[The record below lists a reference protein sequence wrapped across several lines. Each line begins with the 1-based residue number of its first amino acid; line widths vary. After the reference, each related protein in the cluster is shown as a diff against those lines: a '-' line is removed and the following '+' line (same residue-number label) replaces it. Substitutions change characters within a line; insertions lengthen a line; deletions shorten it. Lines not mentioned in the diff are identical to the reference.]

1 MTYPG
6 FESNGYDED
15 ATSAFQKTSATALQQ
30 K

>member
-1 MTYPG
+1 MTYTG

-15 ATSAFQKTSATALQQ
+15 ATSFFKISATALQQ